1 MDKELLGNLRT
12 YSEVYEYVSK
22 GTRTKEE
29 LFQYL
34 QEIGK
39 ARSTAD
45 EQVKKAFTNQIQLLV
60 IDGENVSID
69 KDNAYSFVSDIC
81 ECFGLSVVC
90 SPHTSKPEDEIRSLK
105 EENEILREEL
115 KRATEKPVADV
126 IINHME
132 KSRISLESVEL
143 YTSEGEHKPF
153 LLTDIRDKLNAERV
167 LSVQGGER
175 DSIYR
180 IIQDYSKELTVWNY
194 RIKNVRNVF
203 ASEFLKKW
211 VYALTHLEKVDKTK
225 SKRKKTVTY
234 DELQEERVAYI
245 NEILDNPNFSNQNK
259 MTMYAALMRRD
270 HKEMADLI
278 EMAAEYGLD
287 ARYTVQ
293 MLEQSEWNIWRFRSF
308 LKAGMSQSE
317 IRMKR
322 EVAREFI
329 AGEWTVV
336 AEYNGQRCRFQ
347 MFPMEELQL
356 FLELLKGE
364 YYDKATRVLEKVANT
379 KRQASFVDNDS
390 AKEIVVKDVEK
401 ED

>member
-69 KDNAYSFVSDIC
+69 KDKAYSFVSDIC

-347 MFPMEELQL
+347 MVPMEELQL

-390 AKEIVVKDVEK
+390 AKEIIVKDVEK
-401 ED
+401 D

>member
-22 GTRTKEE
+22 GRRTKEE
-29 LFQYL
+29 LFQHL

-45 EQVKKAFTNQIQLLV
+45 EQVKKAFTNQVQLLV
-60 IDGENVSID
+60 TDGESISID
-69 KDNAYSFVSDIC
+69 KDKAYSFVSDIC

-90 SPHTSKPEDEIRSLK
+90 SPHTPKPEDEIRSLK
-105 EENEILREEL
+105 EENEILKEEL
-115 KRATEKPVADV
+115 KRVTEKPVADA

-132 KSRISLESVEL
+132 NSRISLESVEL
-143 YTSEGEHKPF
+143 YTSEGEYKPF
-153 LLTDIRDKLNAERV
+153 FLINDREKLNAERV

-180 IIQDYSKELTVWNY
+180 IIHDYKKEFTIENY
-194 RIKNVRNVF
+194 MAKNVHNVF
-203 ASEFLKKW
+203 ACNFLKKW
-211 VYALTHLEKVDKTK
+211 VYALTHLEKIDKTK
-225 SKRKKTVTY
+225 SKSKKTITY

-259 MTMYAALMRRD
+259 MTMYAALARRD
-270 HKEMADLI
+270 HKEIADLI
-278 EMAAEYGLD
+278 EMAVRYGLD

-293 MLEQSEWNIWRFRSF
+293 MMEESEWNMRRFISF
-308 LKAGMSQSE
+308 LKSGMSQSE

-329 AGEWTVV
+329 AGEWNVV
-336 AEYNGQRCRFQ
+336 AEYNGKRCHFQ
-347 MFPMEELQL
+347 MVPMEELQL
-356 FLELLKGE
+356 FLKLLKGE
-364 YYDKATRVLEKVANT
+364 YYDKATRVLEKVVNT

-390 AKEIVVKDVEK
+390 AKEIIVKDVEK

>member
-45 EQVKKAFTNQIQLLV
+45 EQVKKAFTNQGQLLV

-69 KDNAYSFVSDIC
+69 KDKAYSFVSDIC

-175 DSIYR
+175 YSIYR
-180 IIQDYSKELTVWNY
+180 IIQDYNKELTVWNY
-194 RIKNVRNVF
+194 MIKNVRNVF
-203 ASEFLKKW
+203 SSDFLKKW

>member
-1 MDKELLGNLRT
+1 M
-12 YSEVYEYVSK
+12 
-22 GTRTKEE
+22 
-29 LFQYL
+29 

-45 EQVKKAFTNQIQLLV
+45 EQVKKVFANQVQLLA

-69 KDNAYSFVSDIC
+69 KDKAYSFVSDIC

-90 SPHTSKPEDEIRSLK
+90 SPHTPKPEDEIRSLK
-105 EENEILREEL
+105 EENVILREEL
-115 KRATEKPVADV
+115 KRATEKPVADA

-132 KSRISLESVEL
+132 NSGISLESVEL
-143 YTSEGEHKPF
+143 YTPEGEHKPF
-153 LLTDIRDKLNAERV
+153 VLTDVRDKLNVERV

-180 IIQDYSKELTVWNY
+180 IIGDYNKELTVENY
-194 RIKNVRNVF
+194 TAKNVRNVF
-203 ASEFLKKW
+203 VSDFLKKW

-225 SKRKKTVTY
+225 SKRKKTITY

-245 NEILDNPNFSNQNK
+245 NEILDNPNFLNQNK
-259 MTMYAALMRRD
+259 MTMYAALARRD
-270 HKEMADLI
+270 HKEVADLI
-278 EMAAEYGLD
+278 EMAVRYGLD

-293 MLEQSEWNIWRFRSF
+293 MLEEAEWNTRRFISF
-308 LKAGMSQSE
+308 LKSGMSQSE

-329 AGEWTVV
+329 AGEWNVV

-347 MFPMEELQL
+347 MVPMEELQL

-364 YYDKATRVLEKVANT
+364 YFEEATRVLVKVINT
-379 KRQASFVDNDS
+379 KR
-390 AKEIVVKDVEK
+390 
-401 ED
+401 